1 VTAGTSSPRPP
12 LATAATLTEAATLI
26 NAGRNREAAAL
37 LLRMADG
44 NPTPNPRADYL
55 LGVAA
60 FRSGDLVTA
69 VDAFRRCVA
78 ADPRSGPAHHGLGTA
93 LRALGDHEGAR
104 LALAAAERADPHLA
118 ARAAVAGAAGR
129 SLLPP
134 PTAAAN
140 ADLTAKSLADILDRD
155 VTEPPRT
162 ESLAGRI
169 LWRGRPAVRAV
180 IVPTIAP
187 LLLLVVPVAISRFAE
202 ALPAGVPRQAA
213 TQLGRDSLAA
223 TLLLAAVLC
232 AASVINWLMRELVV
246 RERRIDLWTGLLAHR
261 HVVIWLH
268 DIERP
273 LVIKQPL
280 WQLALNLGTLHI
292 TSTILPAA
300 HRRQAATRLGHL
312 RFSGLPIREAEGVAE
327 LVWSRSLWERRRM
340 VKNFVSTR

>member
-1 VTAGTSSPRPP
+1 
-12 LATAATLTEAATLI
+12 LTEAATLI
-26 NAGRNREAAAL
+26 NAGRNREAVAL
-37 LLRMADG
+37 LFRTAGG
-44 NPTPNPRADYL
+44 NPAPNPRADYL

-60 FRSGDLVTA
+60 FRSGDPATA

-118 ARAAVAGAAGR
+118 ARTAAGPVGR

-134 PTAAAN
+134 PPAAAN
-140 ADLTAKSLADILDRD
+140 AELTAKSLADILDRD
-155 VTEPPRT
+155 VTEPPGT

-187 LLLLVVPVAISRFAE
+187 FLLLVVPVAINRFAD
-202 ALPAGVPRQAA
+202 ALPAGAPRQSAI
-213 TQLGRDSLAA
+213 QLWRDSLAA

-232 AASVINWLMRELVV
+232 AASVINWLMLELVV

-268 DIERP
+268 DLERP
-273 LVIKQPL
+273 LALKQPL

-292 TSTILPAA
+292 TSTTLPASR
-300 HRRQAATRLGHL
+300 RRQAATRLGHL
-312 RFSGLPIREAEGVAE
+312 RFSGLPIRQAERVAE
-327 LVWSRSLWERRRM
+327 LIWSRSLWERRRM

>member
-1 VTAGTSSPRPP
+1 MTAGTSSSRPP

-37 LLRMADG
+37 LLRMAGG
-44 NPTPNPRADYL
+44 NPTPNLRADYL

-78 ADPRSGPAHHGLGTA
+78 ADPRNGPAYHGLGTA
-93 LRALGDHEGAR
+93 LRAVGDLEGAR

-118 ARAAVAGAAGR
+118 ARAAPAGAADR

-155 VTEPPRT
+155 VTEPPGT

-169 LWRGRPAVRAV
+169 LWRGRPAGRAV

-187 LLLLVVPVAISRFAE
+187 LLLLVVPIAISRFAE
-202 ALPAGVPRQAA
+202 ALPAGAPRQAA
-213 TQLGRDSLAA
+213 TQLWRDSLAA

-268 DIERP
+268 DLERP
-273 LVIKQPL
+273 LVVKQPL
-280 WQLALNLGTLHI
+280 WQLALSLGTLHI

-312 RFSGLPIREAEGVAE
+312 RFSGLPIREAERVAE